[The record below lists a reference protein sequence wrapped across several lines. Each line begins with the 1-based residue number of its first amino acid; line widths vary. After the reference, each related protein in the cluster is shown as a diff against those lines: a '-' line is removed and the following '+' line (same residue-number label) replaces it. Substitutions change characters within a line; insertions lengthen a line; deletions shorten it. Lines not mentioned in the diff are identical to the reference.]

1 MSAKWVR
8 GCKSLV
14 HAASP
19 EERFQ
24 LFFLSCTAPGVQLWF
39 YLPLCMCA
47 TYRRLLPG
55 LSQSTWSPRRWEG
68 IKGAWACP
76 GRRGQRL
83 WLTVAHCPP
92 SGRGQRWQPGP
103 HQPTPA
109 GAALVPTVE
118 ATGTWGQRLQWW
130 LLSLHGTEQCCF
142 TSVAAWAFSVRIPLR
157 SSSRPFSGC
166 LLAGNTRPFS
176 GSALQTPCSASSPH
190 RTGRHLSLP
199 GACKAVAQTTCI
211 DLTVSCLPQKGAT
224 LSSKPLK
231 PPFLFQLIPLPL
243 VRELP
248 WVWEP
253 PLLPRGIGPIDCHF
267 SFSFFGPT
275 WLPED

>member
-24 LFFLSCTAPGVQLWF
+24 LFLSCTAPGVQLWF
-39 YLPLCMCA
+39 YLPLCVCA
-47 TYRRLLPG
+47 TYRCLLPG

-68 IKGAWACP
+68 IKGVWACP
-76 GRRGQRL
+76 GRRGQRQ

-118 ATGTWGQRLQWW
+118 ATGMWGQRSNGDSSLCMALNSAALLLWQPG
-130 LLSLHGTEQCCF
+130 LSL
-142 TSVAAWAFSVRIPLR
+142 VRIPLW

-166 LLAGNTRPFS
+166 LLAGNTSPFS

-253 PLLPRGIGPIDCHF
+253 PLLPRGIGPIHCHF
-267 SFSFFGPT
+267 SSSFFGPT